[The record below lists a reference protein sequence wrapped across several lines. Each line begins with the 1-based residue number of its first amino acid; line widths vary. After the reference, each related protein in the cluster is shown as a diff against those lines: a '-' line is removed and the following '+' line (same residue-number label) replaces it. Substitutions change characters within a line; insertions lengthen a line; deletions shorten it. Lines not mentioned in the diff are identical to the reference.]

1 MCVPHGHV
9 CDPPGRVYAP
19 PVMCVPSWS
28 CVCPLVTRFPLFVH
42 VPHGV
47 LTAHTSGSCVD
58 GGQVVLGLSHPTWQS
73 WEEQLG
79 RAWSSESCP
88 LSEGWSR
95 CQMSPGLLKRSE
107 GGLMLPERCRL
118 HKQKESY
125 NHVRHSVPCWS
136 RRDSRPLAWPGR
148 PPLAP
153 ALPKML
159 LSACAL
165 SARGAHGALPALA
178 SVRAF
183 LLLSFSEGLRQTLS
197 SSRLRYKQPL
207 LRRPP

>member
-1 MCVPHGHV
+1 M
-9 CDPPGRVYAP
+9 
-19 PVMCVPSWS
+19 
-28 CVCPLVTRFPLFVH
+28 CPLVTRFPLFVH

-58 GGQVVLGLSHPTWQS
+58 SGWVVLGLLHPTWQS

-79 RAWSSESCP
+79 RAWRSESCP

-107 GGLMLPERCRL
+107 GGLMLPQRCRF

-125 NHVRHSVPCWS
+125 NHLRHSAPCWS
-136 RRDSRPLAWPGR
+136 RRDSRPLAGPGR

-153 ALPKML
+153 ALPTML
-159 LSACAL
+159 LPACAL
-165 SARGAHGALPALA
+165 STRGAHRAFPALA
-178 SVRAF
+178 LVHAF
-183 LLLSFSEGLRQTLS
+183 LLLSFSEGLRQTPS

-207 LRRPP
+207 LRGPP

>member
-1 MCVPHGHV
+1 
-9 CDPPGRVYAP
+9 
-19 PVMCVPSWS
+19 MCVPSWS

-125 NHVRHSVPCWS
+125 NHVRHSAPCWS

-148 PPLAP
+148 KEPGLWN
-153 ALPKML
+153 KTEQFVSQFCHL
-159 LSACAL
+159 LFCWL
-165 SARGAHGALPALA
+165 CCDLDQ
-178 SVRAF
+178 V
-183 LLLSFSEGLRQTLS
+183 T
-197 SSRLRYKQPL
+197 
-207 LRRPP
+207 